1 MLTKR
6 RQLVNLVRKRTN
18 KYNARKTEVDGIVF
32 DSQAEAHRWV
42 QLNLLLRAGHI
53 RNLQRQVKYPLE
65 VSTPEGPPQRIG
77 SYYADFVYWDNTR
90 RTTVVEDVKGYKT
103 PLYRW
108 KKKHVEAQYGIE
120 IVETTS
126 IEK

>member
-1 MLTKR
+1 MLNKPSRTVLLKKR
-6 RQLVNLVRKRTN
+6 RH

-65 VSTPEGPPQRIG
+65 VTTAEGPPRRIG
-77 SYYADFVYWDNTR
+77 SYYADFVYWDNAKGC
-90 RTTVVEDVKGYKT
+90 TVVEDTKGFKT

-108 KKKHVEAQYGIE
+108 KKKHVEAQYGLE
-120 IVETTS
+120 ITEV
-126 IEK
+126 